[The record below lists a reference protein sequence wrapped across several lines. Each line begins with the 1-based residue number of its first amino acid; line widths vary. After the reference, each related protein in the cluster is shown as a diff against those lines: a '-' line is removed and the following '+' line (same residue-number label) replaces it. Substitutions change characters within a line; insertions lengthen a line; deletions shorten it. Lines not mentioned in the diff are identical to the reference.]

1 MVACGFINPSSNLF
15 THKLKSALNCFC
27 TKTTA
32 EQEGGEFSLQWDV
45 LTCFLQAVTE
55 PGAEPGTTIIAQF
68 PAHGDR
74 KLKHR
79 NKYFRHHFQTEP
91 VEPFHS

>member
-1 MVACGFINPSSNLF
+1 MVTRGFINPSSNLF

-32 EQEGGEFSLQWDV
+32 EQEGVESSLEWDV

-55 PGAEPGTTIIAQF
+55 PGVEPGTTII
-68 PAHGDR
+68 AHGDR
-74 KLKHR
+74 KLKHK
-79 NKYFRHHFQTEP
+79 NKYFRQHFQTDP